1 MILPLKEYSLLNN
14 VSDCYT
20 TMLMLQNKMGISL
33 EAQICYL
40 NPLLGFFGLHED
52 PRTEVSPSHTL
63 TYFF

>member
-1 MILPLKEYSLLNN
+1 
-14 VSDCYT
+14 
-20 TMLMLQNKMGISL
+20 MLMLQNKMGISL